1 VIGIDFGG
9 SSSDDEENSLFINHL
24 KKCFI
29 AIDDDRF
36 CEYILLPEIERANK
50 AIKENG
56 HKESRNKVAVN
67 ELSIEEKK
75 EFKWKKR
82 FSNYIDSKSY
92 DYLKNISKFLLILLN
107 EKETHLRV

>member
-1 VIGIDFGG
+1 MIGIDFGG

-36 CEYILLPEIERANK
+36 CEYILLPEIERGDK

-56 HKESRNKVAVN
+56 YEESRNKVGN

-75 EFKWKKR
+75 ELKWKKR
-82 FSNYIDSKSY
+82 FSNYIDSKPY
-92 DYLKNISKFLLILLN
+92 DYLKNISKLLLLN
-107 EKETHLRV
+107 EKETHLFV